1 MGAGT
6 RPDRSGTTRSWSA
19 RFRSDRGALAIEMV
33 LLLPLA
39 FTLMFLAVQGAV
51 YYHGRSVALAAAQE
65 GARGAAAYEA
75 SNADGRQA
83 ALSFTDHLGGTGTLD
98 DPTVTV
104 ERDPD
109 VGKVTV
115 EVTGTTMSLVP
126 GWEPEVTQSASRPVQ
141 EFTAPEDSV
150 GLGGFEDDDP
160 DRGTF

>member
-1 MGAGT
+1 MSIGERVDGSGA
-6 RPDRSGTTRSWSA
+6 RRSRHT

-39 FTLMFLAVQGAV
+39 FSLMFLAVQGAV
-51 YYHGRSVALAAAQE
+51 YFHGRSVALAAAQE

-75 SNADGRQA
+75 NNADGRQA
-83 ALSFTDHLGGTGTLD
+83 ALSFTDQLGGGTLD

-109 VGKVTV
+109 VGRVTV

-126 GWEPEVTQSASRPVQ
+126 GWDPGVTQSASRPVQ

-160 DRGTF
+160 DRGSW